1 MQLYYTRG
9 GQTGKVKSTVTRVTK
24 ARLIHNQGQC
34 IGRCRRQTERI
45 SKRQAGSKGQA
56 ANGQKSINSPGSQ
69 QETHTQGKRS
79 EILAVAKQYSAMR
92 KRKSKAYK
100 ACLMEFSCVI
110 SAMCDW

>member
-9 GQTGKVKSTVTRVTK
+9 GQTGNVQSTATRVTK

-34 IGRCRRQTERI
+34 IGRCKRQTDRI

-69 QETHTQGKRS
+69 QETYTGKTLRDIGSS
-79 EILAVAKQYSAMR
+79 ETILGYEREEVQS
-92 KRKSKAYK
+92 
-100 ACLMEFSCVI
+100 L
-110 SAMCDW
+110 